1 MQEQDF
7 FTALI
12 TANLCIKKLNKARLI
27 EMKHIAKVGQA
38 KILNELLTISFQLKG
53 VKRVSQ
59 LAA

>member
-53 VKRVSQ
+53 VKRVS
-59 LAA
+59 